1 WTFSSPLL
9 ISNNS
14 LSRKSIVA
22 CQKLSIHKNQAMDV
36 PITQTA
42 VRRSGSYPPSVWS
55 YDHIQSLT
63 SKHTCPSPAMDYDI
77 KLRIDVKKNETYK
90 ITRDCLQNYVFITI
104 TCLRVVNYVQGE
116 KQMPRLQTLKELV
129 RTMIYMDNEMKETP
143 LKMLN
148 LVDDLQRLGISYH
161 FEDEISNVLKNIY
174 YNYYEAPEK
183 WTTMDLNIKSLGFRL
198 LRQHG
203 YHIPQEIFEDIK
215 DDTGNFKGHLQKDI
229 VGMLNL
235 YEASYHSLEDEH
247 ILDDA
252 RDFTTKYLKESLK
265 NIGDQHLSSLISH
278 ALDIPLQWMVPR
290 VEAKWFIEAYEK
302 RTGMNPTLLE
312 LAKLDFNMLQAIH
325 LEDLKETSS
334 WDTKLTFV
342 RDRLVEN
349 FLWTIG
355 TNSLP
360 QFSPLRRML
369 AQVFA
374 LITSF
379 DDVYDVYGTLDELEK
394 FTEAVGRWDINSIE
408 ELPDYMKI
416 CFVGFYNSINE
427 IAYYTLTKTGFFNL
441 SYLTKAWE
449 GLCKAYLKE
458 AQWYHS
464 GYKPTLEEYLENAY
478 MSISLPLM
486 LTHISLLTSVTPTE
500 EILHS
505 MEKVENIIRYSSII
519 LRLADDLGTSSDE
532 MERGDTPKSVQ
543 CYMNE
548 TGATEE
554 EARMYV
560 KNLILNTWKKLNKE
574 RAGVINSQF
583 LKEIT
588 ECGTNLGRMAQFM
601 YHVGDGHGHRP
612 DVTKSHVLSL
622 LVNPL

>member
-1 WTFSSPLL
+1 MASVCAFSSPFL
-9 ISNNS
+9 IANS
-14 LSRKSIVA
+14 CLSRKSIVA
-22 CQKLSIHKNQAMDV
+22 SQKLSINKNKVMDDV
-36 PITQTA
+36 ATMATSL
-42 VRRSGSYPPSVWS
+42 RRSGNYPPSLWS

-63 SKHTCPSPAMDYDI
+63 SKYT
-77 KLRIDVKKNETYK
+77 
-90 ITRDCLQNYVFITI
+90 
-104 TCLRVVNYVQGE
+104 GE
-116 KQMPRLQTLKELV
+116 KDMPRLHTLKEVV
-129 RTMIYMDNEMKETP
+129 RTMIYKDNEREENP
-143 LKMLN
+143 LKILN

-161 FEDEISNVLKNIY
+161 FEGEISNVLKNIY
-174 YNYYEAPEK
+174 NNHYKNPEK
-183 WTTMDLNIKSLGFRL
+183 WTKMDLNLKSLGFRL

-215 DDTGNFKGHLQKDI
+215 DDIGNNKGHSQKDI
-229 VGMLNL
+229 ISMLNL
-235 YEASYHSLEDEH
+235 YEASYHSFEDDH

-252 RDFTTKYLKESLK
+252 RDFTTKYLTESLE
-265 NIGDQHLSSLISH
+265 NISDQHLSSLTSH
-278 ALDIPLQWMVPR
+278 ALDIPLHWLAPR
-290 VEAKWFIEAYEK
+290 VEARWFIETYEK

-325 LEDLKETSS
+325 QEDLKHSSRWWKKTS
-334 WDTKLTFV
+334 WDTNLSFL

-355 TNSLP
+355 ANSLP
-360 QFSPLRRML
+360 QFSSLRRML
-369 AQVFA
+369 AQIFA
-374 LITSF
+374 MITSL
-379 DDVYDVYGTLDELEK
+379 DDVYDVYGTLDELEQ

-408 ELPDYMKI
+408 ELPEYMKI
-416 CFVGFYNSINE
+416 FFVGLYNSINE
-427 IAYYTLTKTGFFNL
+427 ITYCTLTDTGFFSV
-441 SYLTKAWE
+441 SYLKKAWE

-486 LTHISLLTSVTPTE
+486 ITHISFFTSVRTTE

-505 MEKVENIIRYSSII
+505 MERIENITRYSAII
-519 LRLADDLGTSSDE
+519 LRLADDLGTYTDE

-548 TGATEE
+548 SGATEE
-554 EARMYV
+554 EARKYV
-560 KNLILNTWKKLNKE
+560 KTLILNTWKKLNKE
-574 RAGVINSQF
+574 RSGVIDSQF
-583 LKEIT
+583 LKELA

-601 YHVGDGHGHRP
+601 YHQGDGHGHRS

-622 LVNPL
+622 LVNPI

>member
-1 WTFSSPLL
+1 MASVWAFSSPFLF
-9 ISNNS
+9 SNTS
-14 LSRKSIVA
+14 SSRKNIVA
-22 CQKLSIHKNQAMDV
+22 CEKLLIHKNKVMDV
-36 PITQTA
+36 PTTA
-42 VRRSGSYPPSVWS
+42 TSVRRSGSYPPSIWS

-63 SKHTCPSPAMDYDI
+63 SKYT
-77 KLRIDVKKNETYK
+77 
-90 ITRDCLQNYVFITI
+90 
-104 TCLRVVNYVQGE
+104 GE
-116 KQMPRLQTLKELV
+116 KHMPRLQTLKEAV
-129 RTMIYMDNEMKETP
+129 RTMIYKDNEKEENP
-143 LKMLN
+143 LKLLN

-161 FEDEISNVLKNIY
+161 FENEISNVLGNLY
-174 YNYYEAPEK
+174 YNFYETPEK
-183 WTTMDLNIKSLGFRL
+183 WTKLDLNLKSLGFRV

-203 YHIPQEIFEDIK
+203 YHVPQEIFEDIL

-229 VGMLNL
+229 IGMLNL
-235 YEASYHSLEDEH
+235 YEASYVSVEDED

-265 NIGDQHLSSLISH
+265 NIADEHLSSLISH

-302 RTGMNPTLLE
+302 RTDMNPTLLE

-325 LEDLKETSS
+325 LEDLKHTSRWWKKTS
-334 WDTKLTFV
+334 WDSKLPFL

-374 LITSF
+374 LITSI
-379 DDVYDVYGTLDELEK
+379 DDVYDVYGTLEEVEQ
-394 FTEAVGRWDINSIE
+394 FTAAVGRWDINSIE
-408 ELPDYMKI
+408 ELPEYMKI
-416 CFVGFYNSINE
+416 CFVGLYNSINE
-427 IAYYTLTKTGFFNL
+427 IAYYTLTETGFFKL
-441 SYLTKAWE
+441 PHLTRAWE

-486 LTHISLLTSVTPTE
+486 LKHISLVTSVTPTE
-500 EILHS
+500 ELLHS
-505 MEKVENIIRYSSII
+505 MERAENSIRYSAII
-519 LRLADDLGTSSDE
+519 LRLADDLGTYTDE
-532 MERGDTPKSVQ
+532 MKRGDTPKSVQ

-548 TGATEE
+548 TGASEE

-560 KNLILNTWKKLNKE
+560 KTLILNTWKKLNKE
-574 RAGVINSQF
+574 RSSVINSQF
-583 LKEIT
+583 LKEVI

-601 YHVGDGHGHRP
+601 YHEADGHGHRP

-622 LVNPL
+622 LVNPMT